1 MRYFYP
7 FLFLFIMSCTKPNSV
22 LICGDHKCINKAEAN
37 QYFEDNLTIEI
48 QIISKGKESRF
59 DLVDLNIAENEPS
72 IKVYKSKNNKVIKQ
86 LSKDEIKAKK
96 AQLKKNKKKI
106 RQEVKKNEISE
117 DTNKKKIKKVITTHK
132 SNNTSIDICLKLD
145 KCDIDSI
152 TDYLT
157 KISNERSFP
166 NISIRE

>member
-1 MRYFYP
+1 MKYFYF
-7 FLFLFIMSCTKPNSV
+7 FLSLFILSCTKQNSV
-22 LICGDHKCINKAEAN
+22 LICGDHKCINKSEAN

-48 QIISKGKESRF
+48 QIVSKGKESRF
-59 DLVDLNIAENEPS
+59 DLVDLNIGEDEPK
-72 IKVYKSKNNKVIKQ
+72 IKVYKSKNKKVIKQ

-96 AQLKKNKKKI
+96 AQLKNKKKI
-106 RQEVKKNEISE
+106 RYEVKKKEISE
-117 DTNKKKIKKVITTHK
+117 DANKKKTKKVITTHK

-152 TDYLT
+152 TDYLI
-157 KISNERSFP
+157 KISNEKSFP

>member
-1 MRYFYP
+1 M
-7 FLFLFIMSCTKPNSV
+7 
-22 LICGDHKCINKAEAN
+22 LICGDHKCINKSEAN

-48 QIISKGKESRF
+48 QIVSKGKESRF
-59 DLVDLNIAENEPS
+59 DLVDLNIGEDEPK
-72 IKVYKSKNNKVIKQ
+72 IKVYKSKNKKVIKQ

-117 DTNKKKIKKVITTHK
+117 DNNKNKIKKVITTHK